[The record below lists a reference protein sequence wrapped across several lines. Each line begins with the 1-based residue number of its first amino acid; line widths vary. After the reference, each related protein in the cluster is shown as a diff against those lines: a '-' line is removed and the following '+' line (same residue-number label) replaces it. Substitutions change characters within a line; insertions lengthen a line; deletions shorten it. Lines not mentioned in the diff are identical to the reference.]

1 MSEIEISQ
9 ALRIIARILEPESL
23 SKVQELILRECW
35 QNKTYQEIA
44 LALGYDSDYI
54 RVVGSRLWQNLSLAF
69 EEKVSKSNFKSVLRQ
84 KATEAK
90 FTLTT
95 LEFPDGQV
103 ALNSNFYIERPPIEA
118 IAYQEIFNPAAFMAI
133 ESPLKMGKT
142 SLLIRI
148 LAQARS
154 QNYRTVTL
162 NFQLAEA
169 SVLLDLEKFLRW
181 LMANITLQL
190 GMKSEIDRYWDR
202 DLGNKIS
209 CTTYFQKHILKQ
221 LTEPLVLAF
230 DEVERLFD
238 YPEIFEEF
246 LPLVRFWHE
255 EANNVETWQRLRTIV
270 VYSTDVYARLNIHQS
285 PFNLGLPI
293 TLPEFNLEQ
302 VKQLAHRYQ
311 FEQKVEN
318 GDRSLKLLMEMVG
331 GYPYLLRLAFHALLT
346 QDTTLEDL
354 LAKAPTSLG
363 IYRSYL
369 QNYFATIQED
379 PELFQAFASIVADS
393 PVQISSFTAYK
404 LENMGL
410 IKYLGEKVIPSCKL
424 YLLYFRDYI
433 AV

>member
-9 ALRIIARILEPESL
+9 ALRIIDRILEPESL
-23 SKVQELILRECW
+23 SGVQELILRECW
-35 QNKTYQEIA
+35 QNKSYQEIA
-44 LALGYDSDYI
+44 SASGYDSDYI

-69 EEKVSKSNFKSVLRQ
+69 EEKVSKNNFKSVFRQ
-84 KATEAK
+84 KTAEAK
-90 FTLTT
+90 FSLTT

-103 ALNSNFYIERPPIEA
+103 ALNSNFYIDRPPIEA
-118 IAYQEIFNPAAFMAI
+118 IAYQEIFNPAAFIAI

-142 SLLIRI
+142 SLMIRI

-169 SVLLDLEKFLRW
+169 SVLSDLEKFLRW

-190 GMKSEIDRYWDR
+190 GIKSEIDRYWDR

-209 CTTYFQKHILKQ
+209 CTTYFQKHILEQ
-221 LTEPLVLAF
+221 LSEPLVLAF

-238 YPEIFEEF
+238 YPEIFGEF

-255 EANNVETWQRLRTIV
+255 EANNAEAWQRLRTIV

-311 FEQKVEN
+311 FQQKVEDC
-318 GDRSLKLLMEMVG
+318 DRSLKLLMEMVG
-331 GYPYLLRLAFHALLT
+331 GYPYLLRLAFHVLT

-354 LAKAPTSLG
+354 LAKAPTPSG

-369 QNYFATIQED
+369 QNYFATIRED

-404 LENMGL
+404 LENMGA

-424 YLLYFRDYI
+424 YLLYFRDYLT
-433 AV
+433 V